1 MEITTYNIDN
11 YKDIIFSGYEYKLPE
26 NILDIINNLSNEL
39 GITFKEKTKTDN
51 IQMEY
56 KFENTKKYP
65 NKRNN
70 FGNKRNKSVVD
81 EDLWEKMKA
90 FKTTQLEKKDGIE
103 KLIDDI
109 RVCLNKISNK
119 NYESQRDIIIQYI
132 KEIMDNNNTED
143 NLFESELSKITKS
156 IFEIASSNKF
166 YSDLYAILYK
176 DLINSFNYFQDNIDP
191 FINEYMEHI
200 QKIHYVDP
208 KIDYD
213 KYCDYNKENDK
224 RKAMSAFIVNLSK
237 NEIITKKIVID
248 TIIYL
253 EELVLSYC
261 DIDDKTN
268 EIEEI
273 TENLFILITK
283 SLVDMN
289 SHSTWETVIN
299 NIKIIAQMKSKEHKS
314 LSTRALFK
322 YMDIL
327 DFVQK
332 EQKLIL

>member
-39 GITFKEKTKTDN
+39 GITFKEKSKTDN

-70 FGNKRNKSVVD
+70 FGNKRNKSVAD
-81 EDLWEKMKA
+81 EELWEKMKA

-103 KLIDDI
+103 KIIDNI

-132 KEIMDNNNTED
+132 KEIMENNNAED
-143 NLFESELSKITKS
+143 NLFELELSKITKS

-166 YSDLYAILYK
+166 YSELYAILYK

-213 KYCDYNKENDK
+213 KYCDYNKKNDI

-283 SLVDMN
+283 SFVDMN
-289 SHSTWETVIN
+289 SHPTWENVIN
-299 NIKIIAQMKSKEHKS
+299 NIKNIAQMKSKEHKS

-327 DFVQK
+327 DFIKK
-332 EQKLIL
+332 EQKE